1 MMADLVAQAE
11 RMNKLGDAFTYRLVL
26 SGLVLQYGRGAL
38 REALIEEAARAGRNV
53 VSIAAAPNW
62 LRSQIPPTRKV
73 G

>member
-26 SGLVLQYGRGAL
+26 SGLVLQYGRGTL
-38 REALIEEAARAGRNV
+38 RQALIEEAARAGRNV

>member
-26 SGLVLQYGRGAL
+26 SGLVLQYGRSPL
-38 REALIEEAARAGRNV
+38 RQALIEEAARAGRNV

-62 LRSQIPPTRKV
+62 LRFQIPPTRKV